1 MYEGF
6 NGFYERGIK
15 MKEDWMIG
23 NKENIE
29 KVRKKLNK
37 HVSYYGKR
45 F

>member
-1 MYEGF
+1 
-6 NGFYERGIK
+6 

-29 KVRKKLNK
+29 KVRKILNK